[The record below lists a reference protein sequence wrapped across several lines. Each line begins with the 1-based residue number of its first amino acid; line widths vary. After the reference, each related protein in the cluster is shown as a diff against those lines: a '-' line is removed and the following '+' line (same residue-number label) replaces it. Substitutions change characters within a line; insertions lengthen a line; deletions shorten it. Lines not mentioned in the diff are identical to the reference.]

1 MSITNL
7 LSETAENLIFK
18 TNVDSVHSKNIKNM
32 YLTLFYKRFA
42 ACFKLRLDRTIAITN
57 MTIEEWVCSVTPH
70 GW

>member
-1 MSITNL
+1 
-7 LSETAENLIFK
+7 
-18 TNVDSVHSKNIKNM
+18 M